1 MGNPCTQPQLS
12 STTACAVTSAS
23 ITHKHFFFIEK
34 TMKQL
39 QVFTDFSPASEK
51 PARPWFP
58 THKLGNYTN
67 APAARAGRSVFAVSH
82 ICRLFG
88 FHWWSFDSPSHTIQ
102 EMIQFPFWSI
112 FLLSNHCQVIQHVN
126 IITSIFN
133 MSAEFSSEQVSTRA
147 SEVWWLSC
155 FKPSKEQLNVHLYVG
170 SFYLPTLP
178 KTIFSNLAFPS
189 PHTNTVCVTPWINTK
204 EKRAFPTTASMGYF

>member
-1 MGNPCTQPQLS
+1 MGNPCTQPQVS

-102 EMIQFPFWSI
+102 EMFQFPFCSI

-147 SEVWWLSC
+147 FQKYGGYHASSQAKNNLMFTFMWGVFIYQRSPKL
-155 FKPSKEQLNVHLYVG
+155 FLV
-170 SFYLPTLP
+170 TLHFHHHIQ
-178 KTIFSNLAFPS
+178 TLFVL
-189 PHTNTVCVTPWINTK
+189 HH
-204 EKRAFPTTASMGYF
+204 E